1 MEQIVLAAEAG
12 CISVS
17 PFTHELRA
25 HLGTSYQDAEPILP
39 LYAQACRYYRHH
51 HIPTKIKACA
61 FMTTQEILSVAPVV
75 DAMTLPAEQL
85 EELAAATAEGLDS
98 GSRVVGDQKRVEEED
113 PPTRLSYVDDEG
125 AFLRA
130 YCLNARGRAKTED
143 SIAVFC
149 GFQVQAEALVRMS
162 ELN

>member
-1 MEQIVLAAEAG
+1 MI
-12 CISVS
+12 
-17 PFTHELRA
+17 R
-25 HLGTSYQDAEPILP
+25 SYQDAEPILP

-143 SIAVFC
+143 VSGLLSFPLSFFLSFFLSPPTYSPE
-149 GFQVQAEALVRMS
+149 GGRGGGGG
-162 ELN
+162 ELFAGSRG

>member
-1 MEQIVLAAEAG
+1 
-12 CISVS
+12 
-17 PFTHELRA
+17 
-25 HLGTSYQDAEPILP
+25 YQDAEPLIP
-39 LYAQACRYYRHH
+39 LYAQASRYYRHH

-61 FMTTQEILSVAPVV
+61 FMTTQEILSVASVV

-85 EELAAATAEGLDS
+85 EELAVATTAEGLDS

-143 SIAVFC
+143 VLF
-149 GFQVQAEALVRMS
+149 
-162 ELN
+162 